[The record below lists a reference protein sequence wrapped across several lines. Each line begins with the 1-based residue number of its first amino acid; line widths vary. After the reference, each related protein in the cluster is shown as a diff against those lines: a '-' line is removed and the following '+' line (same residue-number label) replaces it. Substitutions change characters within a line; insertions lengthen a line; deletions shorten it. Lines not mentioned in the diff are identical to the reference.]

1 VMKMAMNKKGRVN
14 WDVQT
19 GMGGV
24 RISVDDKG
32 MPWIVTDKNEIYHL
46 RDKKWVIIRGSA

>member
-1 VMKMAMNKKGRVN
+1 MKMAMNKKGRVN

-32 MPWIVTDKNEIYHL
+32 IPWIVTDKNEIYHL